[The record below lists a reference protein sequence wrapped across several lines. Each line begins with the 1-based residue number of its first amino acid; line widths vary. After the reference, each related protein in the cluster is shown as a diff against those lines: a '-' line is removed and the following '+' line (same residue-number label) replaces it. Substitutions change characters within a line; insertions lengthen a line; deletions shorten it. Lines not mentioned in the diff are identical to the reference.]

1 MSSPRDERPKLARE
15 DEDFVK
21 RVAASYAPPPMAAAE
36 RAAFD
41 EALLGRI
48 RGSHPARRWLTV
60 AWLPAAAA
68 VALAVV
74 WLFSLSPGTDESAP
88 SEEIVPALSARAW
101 EEEIFLALS
110 ARAWEEELFLED
122 GSFESEQ
129 QDESELLP
137 EEYIAIAS
145 VFLDG

>member
-1 MSSPRDERPKLARE
+1 MSSASDEHPKLSRE

-21 RVAASYAPPPMAAAE
+21 RVAANYVPPSLGAAE

-48 RGSHPARRWLTV
+48 RRSHAARRWLTL

-68 VALAVV
+68 AGLAAV
-74 WLFSLSPGTDESAP
+74 WLFSGWPGGDGLVASR
-88 SEEIVPALSARAW
+88 EIAPALSAG
-101 EEEIFLALS
+101 
-110 ARAWEEELFLED
+110 AWEEELFLD
-122 GSFESEQ
+122 SGFFEAEQ
-129 QDESELLP
+129 PDESELLP

>member
-1 MSSPRDERPKLARE
+1 MSLPSDERPKLARE
-15 DEDFVK
+15 DEGFVK

-48 RGSHPARRWLTV
+48 RRGQPARRWLMA

-68 VALAVV
+68 ALAAV
-74 WLFSLSPGTDESAP
+74 WLFSLSPGTDGLVP
-88 SEEIVPALSARAW
+88 SEKIVPALSARV
-101 EEEIFLALS
+101 
-110 ARAWEEELFLED
+110 WEEELFLD
-122 GSFESEQ
+122 GGSFEAEQ
-129 QDESELLP
+129 PDESELLP

-145 VFLDG
+145 IFLDG

>member
-1 MSSPRDERPKLARE
+1 MSSPSDDDPKLARE
-15 DEDFVK
+15 DEDFVE

-41 EALLGRI
+41 EALLART
-48 RGSHPARRWLTV
+48 RRSHSARRWLV
-60 AWLPAAAA
+60 AAGLPTAATA
-68 VALAVV
+68 ALAAV
-74 WLFSLSPGTDESAP
+74 WLFSLSPGTEGLVP
-88 SEEIVPALSARAW
+88 SEKIVP
-101 EEEIFLALS
+101 ALS
-110 ARAWEEELFLED
+110 ARAWEEELFLEG

-129 QDESELLP
+129 PDESELLP

>member
-1 MSSPRDERPKLARE
+1 MSSPSDESPKLTPE

-21 RVAASYAPPPMAAAE
+21 RVAASYAPPPMAAVE

-48 RGSHPARRWLTV
+48 RRGHPARRRLM
-60 AWLPAAAA
+60 AAGLPAAA
-68 VALAVV
+68 LAAV
-74 WLFSLSPGTDESAP
+74 WLLFLSPGTERLAP
-88 SEEIVPALSARAW
+88 SEETVP
-101 EEEIFLALS
+101 ALS
-110 ARAWEEELFLED
+110 ARAWEEELFLE
-122 GSFESEQ
+122 GESLESEQ
-129 QDESELLP
+129 PDESELLP

>member
-1 MSSPRDERPKLARE
+1 MSSPSDERLKLTRE

-48 RGSHPARRWLTV
+48 RRSHPARRGLTA
-60 AWLPAAAA
+60 AWLPAAAPVA
-68 VALAVV
+68 LAALAVV
-74 WLFSLSPGTDESAP
+74 WLFSLSPGTDGFAP

-101 EEEIFLALS
+101 EEEIFL
-110 ARAWEEELFLED
+110 ED

-129 QDESELLP
+129 PDESELLP

>member
-1 MSSPRDERPKLARE
+1 MSLPSDERSKLARE

-21 RVAASYAPPPMAAAE
+21 RVAASYAPPPMAAAR

-48 RGSHPARRWLTV
+48 RRSHPARRWLMA

-68 VALAVV
+68 VALVAV
-74 WLFSLSPGTDESAP
+74 WIFSLSPGTDGLVP
-88 SEEIVPALSARAW
+88 SEKIVPALSARV
-101 EEEIFLALS
+101 
-110 ARAWEEELFLED
+110 WEEELFLD
-122 GSFESEQ
+122 GGSFESEQ
-129 QDESELLP
+129 PDESELLP

>member
-1 MSSPRDERPKLARE
+1 MSSPSDERPKLARE

-21 RVAASYAPPPMAAAE
+21 RVAASYAPPPMAAAR

-41 EALLGRI
+41 EALSERLR
-48 RGSHPARRWLTV
+48 RGQPARRWLTA

-68 VALAVV
+68 ATLAAV
-74 WLFSLSPGTDESAP
+74 WLFSGWPGTDGLVP
-88 SEEIVPALSARAW
+88 LEETVP
-101 EEEIFLALS
+101 ALS
-110 ARAWEEELFLED
+110 ARAWEEELFLD
-122 GSFESEQ
+122 GGSFEAEQ
-129 QDESELLP
+129 PDESELLP